1 MFCITARCA
10 GILYSKSVTLSM
22 YVLLFNPL
30 PYNLNSLD
38 PDNVTPVKVPPVFY
52 YIKHSKEHVSVL
64 YSTLLRAAK
73 GT

>member
-1 MFCITARCA
+1 
-10 GILYSKSVTLSM
+10 M